1 MPPLLLQSPAEL
13 VLRAQQPFNY
23 CVIDEV
29 DSILIDE
36 ARTPLIIS
44 GTSDKPSD
52 KYYKAAKIADALTK
66 DLHYTVDE
74 KQRNVLLTE
83 DGYEAVED
91 VLQVR
96 EGWTHVCMHAFLRN
110 VWQGWWCT
118 TAGGLWHAVCM

>member
-1 MPPLLLQSPAEL
+1 MQSPQEL
-13 VLRAQQPFNY
+13 VLRAAQPFNF

-52 KYYKAAKIADALTK
+52 KYFKAAKIAAALTK

-91 VLQVR
+91 VLQVSP
-96 EGWTHVCMHAFLRN
+96 GTCKTMP
-110 VWQGWWCT
+110 
-118 TAGGLWHAVCM
+118 GLCSFDAVNIYQPCKHPQMTVPALSH